1 MKAMVTLSSK
11 GQFTLPAAMRTK
23 LGLKQGD
30 RLEASFDEE
39 SGAVRLQAVPD
50 LETLSARVSS
60 YAAVR
65 PPVVDVGEYY
75 QSNRER

>member
-11 GQFTLPAAMRTK
+11 GQLTLPAVMRAR

-39 SGAVRLQAVPD
+39 SGAVKLQAVPD

-60 YAAVR
+60 YAAAR
-65 PPVVDVGEYY
+65 PPVVDVDKYY
-75 QSNRER
+75 QSNRDR

>member
-11 GQFTLPAAMRTK
+11 GQFTLPAVMRAR

-39 SGAVRLQAVPD
+39 SGAVRLQAVPN

-60 YAAVR
+60 YTAAR
-65 PPVVDVGEYY
+65 SPVVDVDKYY